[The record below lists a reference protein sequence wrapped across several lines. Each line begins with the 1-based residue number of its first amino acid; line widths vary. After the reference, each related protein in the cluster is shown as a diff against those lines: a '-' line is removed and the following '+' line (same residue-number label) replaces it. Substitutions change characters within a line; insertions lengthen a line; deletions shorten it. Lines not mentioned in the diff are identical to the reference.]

1 MRAHSLTEQEYAG
14 IAAACDRLLRAPGTS
29 LARLA
34 IPVLHFLNEHPGA
47 LAQYAPLFTPHSP
60 GRFSHV
66 PRALFRA
73 ARGLSHSLSVP
84 RQPASCRHPIR
95 RHPIDVVIVSH
106 LLKPQQLLQD
116 DDFYFGALQ
125 SHLSERGM
133 TSLMVLINHLP
144 PARTCRDRPGLD
156 RPGLDRPGLD
166 RPAAFPRLLLPTAV
180 SPATELSIWR
190 SCMRARR
197 ALRREAAGARDEAD
211 HGLAGL
217 ASRQA
222 LDAST
227 LSNLRMHAALVPLCQ
242 ALNPAMVITTYE
254 GTVAERL
261 IWHAARTAKR
271 RPLCVGYQHAAVLER
286 AHAIRRPVAAPGI
299 DCDPEVVLTLGG
311 ITHAALAASAELE
324 AVRFI
329 EYGSHRRTTL
339 PVLPPPQYRPPR
351 CLVLPDAGEQ
361 ECAALFDFAL
371 ACARLRPDISFALR
385 PHPMA
390 DIEPLL
396 RRRPE
401 LRTPP
406 RNVALSVNG
415 PLEQE
420 FATTRFCLYRGSSAA
435 MHAVRAGIKP
445 FYLACP
451 GELSLDCLFAL
462 DDWRETVTS
471 PENLA
476 NRIGLVDP
484 VTESAAAGRAA
495 DLFERYVSPVRP
507 EAIDELLAMATMS
520 SRSAATD
527 SLGC

>member
-1 MRAHSLTEQEYAG
+1 LRAHSLTEQEYAG

-34 IPVLHFLNEHPGA
+34 IPALHFLNEHPGA
-47 LAQYAPLFTPHSP
+47 LAQYAPLFAPHSA
-60 GRFSHV
+60 GRFSNV
-66 PRALFRA
+66 PKALIRA
-73 ARGLSHSLSVP
+73 ARGLSHSLSAP
-84 RQPASCRHPIR
+84 RLPASYQHPI
-95 RHPIDVVIVSH
+95 HQNPIDVVIVSH

-133 TSLMVLINHLP
+133 TSLMVMINHLP
-144 PARTCRDRPGLD
+144 AVRTSLD
-156 RPGLDRPGLD
+156 RPGQFGARLDRPGLD
-166 RPAAFPRLLLPTAV
+166 RPAAFPRLLLPTTV

-190 SCMRARR
+190 SCTQAGR
-197 ALRREAAGARDEAD
+197 ALRREAASARNAAD
-211 HGLAGL
+211 HRLALL

-222 LDAST
+222 LEAST
-227 LSNLRMHAALVPLCQ
+227 VINLRMHAALAQLCRV
-242 ALNPAMVITTYE
+242 LNPAMVITTYE

-299 DCDPEVVLTLGG
+299 ACDPDVVLTLGG
-311 ITHAALAASAELE
+311 ITHAALAASPELK
-324 AVRFI
+324 AVRLI
-329 EYGSHRRTTL
+329 EYGSHRRATL
-339 PVLPPPQYRPPR
+339 PVLPPQQHRPPG

-371 ACARLRPDISFALR
+371 ACARLRPDIRFALR

-390 DIEPLL
+390 DTQSLL

-401 LRTPP
+401 LRVLPG
-406 RNVALSVNG
+406 NVALSVDR

-420 FATTRFCLYRGSSAA
+420 FAQTRYCLYRGSSAA

-445 FYLACP
+445 FYLARP

-462 DDWRETVTS
+462 DEWRETVTS

-476 NRIGLVDP
+476 DRIGLGDL
-484 VTESAAAGRAA
+484 VTDSAAAARAA

-507 EAIDELLAMATMS
+507 EAINELLAMAA
-520 SRSAATD
+520 R
-527 SLGC
+527 